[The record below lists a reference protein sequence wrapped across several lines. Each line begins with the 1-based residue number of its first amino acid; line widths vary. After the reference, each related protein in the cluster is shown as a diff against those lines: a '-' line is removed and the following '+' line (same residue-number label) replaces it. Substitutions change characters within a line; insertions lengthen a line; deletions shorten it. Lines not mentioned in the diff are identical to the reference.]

1 MKNLWLLLAM
11 VLLSIG
17 VQGQNVFI
25 NEIQSNDAGTDDAEF
40 IELIGPGGTDISGWA
55 ITHYN
60 GSGATPVFTF
70 TFPDCTKIPEDGVRD
85 KSGQLIGFMVVKH
98 TGHLVPN
105 ADFEWGTQTLQNG
118 PDGLELLDSEG
129 IRRQALSWNG
139 LGDLGGGLP
148 AWRNIGTDNND
159 DLSLSAPDEVG
170 ESFQSSWANV
180 EATPGMINS
189 NQLSGDISLPVLLL
203 YFIARGGD
211 GSVQLRW
218 ATGAELNNLGFIIDR
233 ALEKDGTYSQLA
245 SYETAS
251 ELRGAGNSSSPKN
264 YNYCDLAVFNGVTYY
279 YKLSDVDINGVRH
292 EHGPV
297 QATPAPAVTGPKIE
311 KPGPAEPEYFL
322 KQNYPNPFNPHTC
335 IELELSN
342 CSEDPVDLTVY
353 NLAGQKVTTL
363 YQGKIAGTYLRVE
376 WDGRN
381 DYGQLVAGGVYFY
394 VLRAPTFYVVNKMM
408 LLR

>member
-1 MKNLWLLLAM
+1 MKNLFLLFALVLLA
-11 VLLSIG
+11 VQ

-40 IELIGPGGTDISGWA
+40 IELIGPSGTDISGWA

-60 GSGATPVFTF
+60 GTGATAVFTF
-70 TFPDCTKIPEDGVRD
+70 TFPDCTKIPDDGARD
-85 KSGQLIGFMVVKH
+85 KSGQQVGFIVVKH
-98 TGHLVPN
+98 TGQLVPN

-118 PDGLELLDSEG
+118 PDGLELLDREG
-129 IRRQALSWNG
+129 IRRQALTWNG
-139 LGDLGGGLP
+139 LGDLAGGLP

-170 ESFQSSWANV
+170 ESFQSSWTNV
-180 EATPGMINS
+180 AATPGMING

-233 ALEKDGTYSQLA
+233 ALEKDGTYTQLA

-251 ELRGAGNSSSPKN
+251 ELKGAINSSSPRN
-264 YNYCDLAVFNGVTYY
+264 YNYYDMTVFNGVTYY

-297 QATPAPAVTGPKIE
+297 EATPAAAVTGPEIE
-311 KPGPAEPEYFL
+311 TPGHKEPEYFL

-342 CSEDPVDLTVY
+342 SSEDPVDLTVY
-353 NLAGQKVTTL
+353 NLAGQKVSTL
-363 YQGKIAGTYLRVE
+363 YQGKLSGTYLRVE

-381 DYGQLVAGGVYFY
+381 DYGRPVAGGVYFY
-394 VLRAPTFYVVNKMM
+394 VLRAPTFYSVNKMM